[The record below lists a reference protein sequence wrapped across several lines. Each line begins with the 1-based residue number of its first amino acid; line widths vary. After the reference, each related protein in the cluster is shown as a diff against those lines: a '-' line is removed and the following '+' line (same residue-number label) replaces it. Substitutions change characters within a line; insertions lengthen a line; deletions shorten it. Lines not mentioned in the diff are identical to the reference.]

1 MKPFVTFKHTPKLS
15 AALIAVALTIIAYS
29 CGTSSA
35 AETPAGTEAPAL
47 PVVQLKAMP
56 ASSFR
61 EYTSAIE
68 GKVNV
73 EIRPQVDGYLDK
85 IFVDEGAYVKQGQP
99 LFRINDRPYQEQ
111 YSNAKAN
118 LEASKANLEK
128 AKLEVDRLTPLVENN
143 VVSDVQLKT
152 AQAAY
157 SAAKAAVAQA
167 QSSVGNAGINVGYTL
182 ISAPV
187 SGYIGRI
194 PLKIGSLVG
203 RGETQ
208 ALTVISDVKEVYAY
222 FSMSEVDFL
231 HFKNDIAGET
241 IAEKIKH
248 LPPVELVLADGS
260 VYTAKGKIETVEGQ
274 FDKTMG
280 AISFRAA
287 FPNEQGLLRSGST
300 GKVRIPQEFPSTV
313 VVPQE
318 ATFEL
323 QDKVFVFAV
332 GDSNKVV
339 SKPLSIAG
347 KTTGYYFV
355 NNSLKDG
362 ERIVFSGLGRLRDGA
377 VITPQPVQLDSLLK
391 SKPL

>member
-1 MKPFVTFKHTPKLS
+1 MEPVVSFNKKQKLS
-15 AALIAVALTIIAYS
+15 AALIAVAMTIIAYS

-35 AETPAGTEAPAL
+35 EVPAGAAEAPTL
-47 PVVQLKAMP
+47 PVVALKALP
-56 ASSFR
+56 AKSFR
-61 EYTSAIE
+61 EYSSSIE

-73 EIRPQVDGYLDK
+73 DIRPQVDGYLDK

-111 YSNAKAN
+111 YSNAKAS
-118 LEASKANLEK
+118 LEASKANLER
-128 AKLEVDRLTPLVENN
+128 AKLEVDKLAPLVENN
-143 VVSDVQLKT
+143 VVGDVQLKT

-157 SAAKAAVAQA
+157 AAAKAEVARA
-167 QSSVGNAGINVGYTL
+167 QSSVGNAGINVGYTVVT
-182 ISAPV
+182 APV

-194 PLKIGSLVG
+194 PFKIGSLVG

-208 ALTVISDVKEVYAY
+208 ALTVVSDVKEVYAY

-231 HFKNDIAGET
+231 HFKNDIPGET
-241 IAEKIKH
+241 IADKIKN

-260 VYTAKGKIETVEGQ
+260 VYAAKGKIETVEGQ

-287 FPNEQGLLRSGST
+287 FPNAQGLLRSGST
-300 GKVRIPQEFPSTV
+300 GKVRMTQDFASTII
-313 VVPQE
+313 VPQE

-339 SKPLSIAG
+339 SKPLAIAG
-347 KTTGYYFV
+347 KTSGYYFV
-355 NNSLKDG
+355 GNSLKDG
-362 ERIVFSGLGRLRDGA
+362 ERIVYSGLGRLRDGA
-377 VITPQPVQLDSLLK
+377 VIKPQPVQLDSLLQH
-391 SKPL
+391 KPL

>member
-1 MKPFVTFKHTPKLS
+1 MQPFANNNKQKWS
-15 AALIAVALTIIAYS
+15 IALIAVALTIIAYS
-29 CGTSSA
+29 CGTTSA
-35 AETPAGTEAPAL
+35 EVPAGSDAPSL
-47 PVVQLKAMP
+47 PVVQLKSLP
-56 ASSFR
+56 ATSYR
-61 EYTSAIE
+61 EYTSAVE

-85 IFVDEGAYVKQGQP
+85 IYVDEGAFVKQGQP

-128 AKLEVDRLTPLVENN
+128 AKLEVDKLTPLVENN
-143 VVSDVQLKT
+143 VVSDVQLKS

-157 SAAKAAVAQA
+157 AAAKASVAQA

-182 ISAPV
+182 ITAPV

-194 PLKIGSLVG
+194 PLKTGSLVG

-241 IAEKIKH
+241 VPDKIKN

-260 VYTAKGKIETVEGQ
+260 VYSAKGKIETVEGQ

-280 AISFRAA
+280 AISFRAV
-287 FPNEQGLLRSGST
+287 FPNAQGLLRSGST
-300 GKVRIPQEFPSTV
+300 GKVRIPHEFASTV

-339 SKPLSIAG
+339 SKPLTITG

-355 NNSLKDG
+355 GNSLKDG

-377 VITPQPVQLDSLLK
+377 VIKPQPIQMDSLLK
-391 SKPL
+391 TRPL